1 MSANLEK
8 TDNQNDATSE
18 KEIISSYMEQLLKLL
33 EVEKTEKSIMMRTH
47 MIIISGI
54 ITVIL
59 LLEKAIFQFVGKAQ
73 WADIL
78 LILSLS
84 IIQSILAYCILIINK
99 MTIEKLLA
107 IKLASINLYHE
118 YIKLAR
124 VTIYK
129 TNLLHQPRIATNSH
143 VIASIFYKDQSQNNE
158 KESNEKAD
166 YVEINKFHSLFICFF
181 LASSGMVIMNIIYL
195 IIKEFNLINET
206 CASRLWLVIILTL
219 IMTVGLLIRLI
230 SYQTKEK
237 ESGIKRAKEKEAEL
251 KKID

>member
-99 MTIEKLLA
+99 MTTEKLLA
-107 IKLASINLYHE
+107 IKLASVNLYHE

-124 VTIYK
+124 ATIYK

-206 CASRLWLVIILTL
+206 CASSLWLVIILTL
-219 IMTVGLLIRLI
+219 IMTVGLLVRLI

>member
-8 TDNQNDATSE
+8 TDNQNDANSE

-33 EVEKTEKSIMMRTH
+33 EIEKTEKSIMMRTH

-84 IIQSILAYCILIINK
+84 IIQFILAYCILIINK
-99 MTIEKLLA
+99 MTTEKLLA

-129 TNLLHQPRIATNSH
+129 TNLLHQPHFAANSH
-143 VIASIFYKDQSQNNE
+143 VIASIFIRI
-158 KESNEKAD
+158 KAR
-166 YVEINKFHSLFICFF
+166 
-181 LASSGMVIMNIIYL
+181 IMKKNPM
-195 IIKEFNLINET
+195 KKP
-206 CASRLWLVIILTL
+206 
-219 IMTVGLLIRLI
+219 IM
-230 SYQTKEK
+230 SK
-237 ESGIKRAKEKEAEL
+237 
-251 KKID
+251 

>member
-99 MTIEKLLA
+99 MTTEKLLA
-107 IKLASINLYHE
+107 IKLASVNLYHE

-129 TNLLHQPRIATNSH
+129 TNLLHQPHFAANSH

-181 LASSGMVIMNIIYL
+181 SASSGMVIMNIIYL
-195 IIKEFNLINET
+195 IIKVFNLINET
-206 CASRLWLVIILTL
+206 YASSLWLVIILTL
-219 IMTVGLLIRLI
+219 IMTVGLLVRLI

>member
-195 IIKEFNLINET
+195 IIKVFNLINET

-219 IMTVGLLIRLI
+219 IMTAGLLVRLI
-230 SYQTKEK
+230 YYQTK
-237 ESGIKRAKEKEAEL
+237 KRKWH
-251 KKID
+251 

>member
-1 MSANLEK
+1 
-8 TDNQNDATSE
+8 
-18 KEIISSYMEQLLKLL
+18 
-33 EVEKTEKSIMMRTH
+33 MMRTH
-47 MIIISGI
+47 MIIIFDI
-54 ITVIL
+54 KTVIL

-99 MTIEKLLA
+99 MTTEKLLA
-107 IKLASINLYHE
+107 IKLASVNLYHE

-166 YVEINKFHSLFICFF
+166 YQ
-181 LASSGMVIMNIIYL
+181 AAYG
-195 IIKEFNLINET
+195 
-206 CASRLWLVIILTL
+206 
-219 IMTVGLLIRLI
+219 
-230 SYQTKEK
+230 
-237 ESGIKRAKEKEAEL
+237 
-251 KKID
+251 